1 MARDVDLQNVRNIG
15 IAAHIDAGKTTTTER
30 FLYYTGKKHKIGE
43 THHGDADMDFMEQEK
58 ERGITITSAA
68 TTVYWEDHR
77 INIIDTPGHVDFT
90 VEVERSLRV
99 LDGMI
104 GVFCAVGGVEPQ
116 TETVWRQ
123 ADKYQV
129 PRIAFV
135 NKMDRVG
142 ADFENVI
149 EQMEDRL
156 NANAVAVQLPVGAED
171 EFDGVIDLLEMK
183 YIQWKSDTL
192 GAEFEKL
199 EIPEDRVDEAE
210 SARAEMIEAVV
221 EYDDEV
227 LEKYLEDQELT
238 VDDIKKAI
246 RAGVLEV
253 DLLPVYCGS
262 ALKNTGVQPLLDAV
276 NDYLP
281 APTEVPPIEGINPDT
296 GEAELRP
303 ADDDA
308 PFAAIAFKIT
318 SDPYIGRLTFV
329 RCYSGTLQAGS
340 YVLNSRTDDRER
352 ISRLLHMHADDREE
366 REAIYAGEIAAV
378 VGLNDTKTGDTLCDM
393 EEPVILEEMEFPE
406 PVISVAIEPKTNADQ
421 EKLFN
426 SLKKLSEEDPTFT
439 SKTDEDT
446 GQMII
451 SGMGELHLEV
461 IVDRLLREFK
471 VEANVGEPQ
480 VAYKET
486 IRSHTDVEA
495 EHIKQ
500 SGGRGQYG
508 HVKMEMEPISEEDRE
523 EYEDE
528 LEDRPGFL
536 FIDKIKG
543 GVIPKDFIP
552 AVEDGIEE
560 AMQSGPLAGYPV
572 SDIKTTL
579 YDGSHH
585 EVDSSEGAFKI
596 AGSKAFKK
604 GFMQASP
611 VLLEPVMSVEIICP
625 EDYSGDVI
633 GDLNSRRGQVRGMD
647 KRGNDQVVRAF
658 VPLSEMFGYST
669 DLRSITQGRGDYT
682 MEFERYEEV
691 PSNIAKEIVG
701 EEAVGS
707 V

>member
-1 MARDVDLQNVRNIG
+1 VARDVDLQDVRNIG
-15 IAAHIDAGKTTTTER
+15 LAAHIDAGKTTTTER

-43 THHGDADMDFMEQEK
+43 VHHGDAEMDFMDQEK
-58 ERGITITSAA
+58 DRGITIQSAA
-68 TTVYWEDHR
+68 TTVYWKDHR
-77 INIIDTPGHVDFT
+77 VNIIDTPGHVDFT

-123 ADKYQV
+123 ADKYDV

-142 ADFENVI
+142 ADFERVI
-149 EQMEDRL
+149 EEMEERL
-156 NANAVAVQLPVGAED
+156 GANPVAVQLPVGSED
-171 EFDGVIDLLEMK
+171 DFNGVIDLIQMD
-183 YIQWKSDTL
+183 YIEWKSDTL
-192 GAEFEKL
+192 GAEFERM
-199 EIPEDRVDEAE
+199 EIPDDMKEEAE
-210 SARAEMIEAVV
+210 EARAEMIEKVV

-227 LEKYLEDQELT
+227 IEKYLEDEELT
-238 VDDIKKAI
+238 VDDIRKAI
-246 RAGVLEV
+246 RAGVLDV
-253 DLLPVYCGS
+253 DLLPVFCGS

-276 NDYLP
+276 NYYLP
-281 APTEVPPIEGINPDT
+281 APTEVPAIEGTNPES
-296 GEAELRP
+296 GETEIRT
-303 ADDDA
+303 ADDDE

-318 SDPYIGRLTFV
+318 SDEYIGRLTFV
-329 RCYSGTLQAGS
+329 RCYSGQLEAGS
-340 YVLNSRTDDRER
+340 YVLNTRTGERER

-366 REAIYAGEIAAV
+366 RDAIYAGEIAAV
-378 VGLNDTKTGDTLCDM
+378 VGLDDTRTGDTLCDM
-393 EEPVILEEMEFPE
+393 DNPVVLEEMEFPE

-439 SKTDEDT
+439 SKTDDDT

-461 IVDRLLREFK
+461 IVDRLLEEFN

-486 IRSHTDVEA
+486 IQDHTDVEA

-508 HVKMEMEPISEEDRE
+508 HVEMEMEPITEEDRE
-523 EYEDE
+523 EYEEE
-528 LEDRPGFL
+528 LEENEDL
-536 FIDKIKG
+536 IFIDKIKG
-543 GVIPKDFIP
+543 GVIPTDFIP
-552 AVEDGIEE
+552 SVKDGIEE

-572 SDIKTTL
+572 SGIKVTL

-596 AGSKAFKK
+596 TGSKAFKK

-611 VLLEPVMSVEIICP
+611 VLLEPIMSVEILCP

-633 GDLNSRRGQVRGMD
+633 GDLNSRRGEVRGMD

-682 MEFERYEEV
+682 MEFEKYDTV
-691 PSNIAKEIVG
+691 PSNIAQEIVG
-701 EEAVGS
+701 DEAVEK